1 MHSAD
6 FQSFVQPVG
15 GVVYSCLV
23 LCSSEQMWPARVR
36 QAAGNM
42 QCLQGGCTL
51 FHSTQL
57 LPQKVSLKLKNKE
70 GAKIM
75 KSKNQIL

>member
-1 MHSAD
+1 MHTAD

-15 GVVYSCLV
+15 GIIYSCLI
-23 LCSSEQMWPARVR
+23 LCSSEHMWSVHVR

-57 LPQKVSLKLKNKE
+57 LPQKVSLKLKNVE
-70 GAKIM
+70 EAKIM